1 MVSFGQRV
9 LPLGGP
15 NSGRPTAE
23 SGVETATVTEL
34 NPDGGPLRSPSHLI
48 MLVSTGRGSHT
59 LDFVTHACRPGTLLW
74 GRPGQVHQFG
84 RQAGLDAT
92 LIAFVPATLPDMP
105 ELAALQHLV
114 DDPFAV
120 TCWQPAGEDEEAIV
134 ADIAQIAVDCERYG
148 DNHLGGPLLAHELA
162 VLLVR
167 IAALAPP
174 PPRGP
179 GAEVLAALRTELER
193 EVVHRRVEDYAEMLG
208 CSVRTLTR
216 ACLAATDRSAKQLID
231 ERVALEAKRLLATTD
246 LPVSDVGRHL
256 GFDEPTNFGRFFAR
270 EAGLSPGAFRAEAHT
285 APQAVFPAHRQALPG
300 RLAPGPAVH

>member
-23 SGVETATVTEL
+23 SGVETATITEL
-34 NPDGGPLRSPSHLI
+34 NPDGGPQRSPSHLI
-48 MLVSTGRGSHT
+48 MLVSTGQGSHT
-59 LDFVTHACRPGTLLW
+59 LDFVTHSCRPGTLLW

-92 LIAFVPATLPDMP
+92 LIAFVPATLPEMP
-105 ELAALQHLV
+105 ELAALRHLV

-134 ADIAQIAVDCERYG
+134 ADVAQIAVDGARYG
-148 DNHLGGPLLAHELA
+148 GNRLGGELLAHELA
-162 VLLVR
+162 VLMVR

-179 GAEVLAALRTELER
+179 AAEVLGVLRAELER
-193 EVVHRRVEDYAEMLG
+193 EVVHRRVEDYADLLG

-216 ACLAATDRSAKQLID
+216 ACLAATGRSAKQLID
-231 ERVALEAKRLLATTD
+231 ERVALEAKRVLATTD
-246 LPVSDVGRHL
+246 LPVAEVGRQL

-270 EAGLSPGAFRAEAHT
+270 EAGVTPGGFRVSALS
-285 APQAVFPAHRQALPG
+285 APPAQLPAQRSALPG
-300 RLAPGPAVH
+300 RLSRRS